1 MALGDRLTTGLSLRT
16 GGDVRFVDISE
27 KPKQANII
35 RAGKQVPYLALDKSR
50 LADFINVGDLVTPS
64 AAARVVS
71 QSVEPGTKVPRGTV
85 VNLVLAARSVVP
97 VELIPGAHRGFAERT
112 MDDLVVNFLTD
123 RAVSDVV
130 LNFEQPEDV
139 PEAQRQAMEAQLAT
153 RDIPID
159 PADSERDFGAAF
171 RTLRGAAAFR

>member
-1 MALGDRLTTGLSLRT
+1 MAIAGRTTTGLRLRT

-27 KPKQANII
+27 KPKQANIV

-71 QSVEPGTKVPRGTV
+71 QSVETGTKVPRGTV
-85 VNLVLAARSVVP
+85 VDLVLAARSVVP

-112 MDDLVVNFLTD
+112 MDDLVVSFLSD
-123 RAVSDVV
+123 RAIGDAV
-130 LNFEQPEDV
+130 LNYEQPEDV
-139 PEAQRQAMEAQLAT
+139 PEAERQAMEAQLAT

-159 PADSERDFGAAF
+159 PADSAQDFGAAF
-171 RTLRGAAAFR
+171 RALRGAAAFR